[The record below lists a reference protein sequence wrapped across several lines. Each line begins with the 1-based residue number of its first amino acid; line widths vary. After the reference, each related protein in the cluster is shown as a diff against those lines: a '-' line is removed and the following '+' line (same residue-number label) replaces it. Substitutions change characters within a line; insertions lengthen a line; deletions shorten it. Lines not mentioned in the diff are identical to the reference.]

1 MDEAPS
7 LDSAE
12 KLICAVIRGEP
23 ALWPSNEN
31 DAFAERVFERA
42 LYHGVAPLLHEYL
55 KSEDVWPDE
64 LCARLRTRAVGHAM
78 WELRHEQAIA
88 RAVDALSGA
97 GLRPVLIKGSALA
110 YSLYPNPVLRTRG
123 DTDLIVASDH
133 MHTADRVLT
142 GIGFTRDLGVGAEV
156 VSYHS
161 SYSWS
166 APDITEHTIEVHS
179 RIGISRLI
187 SNLLPYEELVE
198 HAIPLPRLSDSAL
211 GHGAIDALFITCLHR
226 STHRHKPYYAGGNAY
241 YGANRLIWLYDLHL
255 VSEHL
260 SEPQWRQFL
269 ERAKK
274 KGFITVSR
282 EGLFAARQCFH
293 SSIPSFVLH
302 ELAKGDADEMVTRCI
317 NASHFG
323 QQWLDLRTLRGMNS
337 KLHFVRQ
344 LLFPPAEF
352 MHNKYRSVRLNWLPW
367 LYTRRMIDV
376 TLKRLDKSYRGTK

>member
-12 KLICAVIRGEP
+12 ELICAVIRGEP
-23 ALWPSNEN
+23 APWPSHET
-31 DAFAERVFERA
+31 DVFAERVFERA
-42 LYHGVAPLLHEYL
+42 LYHGVAALLHECL
-55 KSEDVWPDE
+55 KSEDVWPE
-64 LCARLRTRAVGHAM
+64 EICARLRTRAVGHAM

-88 RAVDALSGA
+88 RAVDALRSA

-123 DTDLIVASDH
+123 DTDLVVASDH
-133 MHTADRVLT
+133 MQTADRVLT

-198 HAIPLPRLSDSAL
+198 HAIPLPRLSDGAL

-226 STHRHKPYYAGGNAY
+226 ATHRHKPYYAGGNVY

-274 KGFITVSR
+274 KGLITVSR

-293 SSIPSFVLH
+293 SSIPNFVLY
-302 ELAKGDADEMVTRCI
+302 ELAKGDADDTVTRCI

-323 QQWLDLRTLRGMNS
+323 QQWLDFRTLS
-337 KLHFVRQ
+337 SLSEKVRFARE
-344 LLFPPAEF
+344 LFLPPAAF
-352 MHNKYRSVRLNWLPW
+352 MHSKYPQARLKWLPW
-367 LYTRRMIDV
+367 LYTRRAIDV
-376 TLKRLDKSYRGTK
+376 ALKWMDKTYGLK